1 MQTKIRDRNHLD
13 YIIQQEMRSHG
24 VYVDL
29 NHLDV
34 SSVTDMSYLFY
45 GKKFKG
51 NISKWDTSN
60 VTQMNAMF
68 WNSSF
73 SGDISCWDTSNV
85 QNMDSMFYNSQ
96 FNGDISGWDVSNVRA
111 MHSMFCGAVFSGNL
125 SRWDVSNV
133 TDMYKM
139 FSFSQFNGDVS
150 TWNVENVRE
159 FSLIFAESKFEGD
172 ISAWR
177 FSPQADVY
185 KSFTKFHPS
194 PLGIVAYFF
203 PEYRVFS
210 TKPMTLSAQTHIQ
223 LHHSKLVPKEYPQ
236 LLQALNVTES
246 LGLSVYDACQ
256 FIYQHVYG
264 SPTPSIIPTFNDFQ
278 VN

>member
-1 MQTKIRDRNHLD
+1 MSMLSTLLTRLKALSLPKTIKITSHEHLMEAIGFEMQ
-13 YIIQQEMRSHG
+13 QHG
-24 VYVDL
+24 PSCSL

-34 SSVTDMSYLFY
+34 SAVHDMSHVFRN
-45 GKKFKG
+45 FKEF
-51 NISKWDTSN
+51 N
-60 VTQMNAMF
+60 
-68 WNSSF
+68 
-73 SGDISCWDTSNV
+73 GDISCWDTSNV

-111 MHSMFCGAVFSGNL
+111 MHSMFCGAVFSGDL
-125 SRWDVSNV
+125 STWDVSRV
-133 TDMYKM
+133 TDMFKM

-264 SPTPSIIPTFNDFQ
+264 SPTQPMLPTFNDFQ

>member
-1 MQTKIRDRNHLD
+1 MSIFSTLVARWKALLPPKNIKITSREHLMD
-13 YIIQQEMRSHG
+13 AIAAEIQQHG
-24 VYVDL
+24 PSCTL

-34 SSVTDMSYLFY
+34 SAVHDMSHVFRS
-45 GKKFKG
+45 FKEFQG
-51 NISKWDTSN
+51 DISQWDTSN
-60 VTQMNAMF
+60 VKT
-68 WNSSF
+68 
-73 SGDISCWDTSNV
+73 
-85 QNMDSMFYNSQ
+85 MDSMFYNSQ

-194 PLGIVAYFF
+194 PLGIMAYFF

-256 FIYQHVYG
+256 FMYQHVYG
-264 SPTPSIIPTFNDFQ
+264 SPTQPMLPTFNDFQ

>member
-1 MQTKIRDRNHLD
+1 MSIFSTLVARWKALSPPKNIKITSREHLMD
-13 YIIQQEMRSHG
+13 AIAAEIQQHG
-24 VYVDL
+24 PSCTL

-34 SSVTDMSYLFY
+34 SAVHDMSHVFRS
-45 GKKFKG
+45 FKEFQG
-51 NISKWDTSN
+51 DISQWDTSN
-60 VTQMNAMF
+60 VKT
-68 WNSSF
+68 
-73 SGDISCWDTSNV
+73 
-85 QNMDSMFYNSQ
+85 MDSMFYNSQ

-194 PLGIVAYFF
+194 PLGIMAYFF

-256 FIYQHVYG
+256 FMYQHVYG
-264 SPTPSIIPTFNDFQ
+264 SPTQPMLPTFNDFQ